1 MSLKIK
7 YEDEKNNTNN
17 KNVISL
23 DNDRIKSVLK
33 TQSQAVFQDKNISNN
48 SNFVKKSLID
58 IALDFETKKENENN
72 VSNETIS
79 ENVSLNET
87 DTYESKTQQIETLDE
102 TDNNDSLQTPKET
115 LPTSESTDEKDLL
128 IEDKVEGQIDL
139 AKDKNSEDIINN
151 QSTIENQYNE
161 EQVKDELSDDN
172 NKKIDLKS
180 EDKKDKES
188 SIQALENNTEET
200 QQALNSVRD
209 AVSQSINKSDNDTAQ
224 TTENVNLNSGEVG
237 KAIVKDIED
246 YRCIFS
252 SLSSMSEKAIYDAME
267 NKILDIANELAGYQ
281 IDKMP
286 DKYEKKIK
294 TFLKNINCFEE
305 KITIEVNDKDLEA
318 LSKIEDFQNI
328 NQKSQFVPNKD
339 ISRGDIVLNCDGMH
353 YSEKTFKKD

>member
-1 MSLKIK
+1 MSLKVK
-7 YEDEKNNTNN
+7 YEDE
-17 KNVISL
+17 NVVSL
-23 DNDRIKSVLK
+23 GNDQIKSVLK

-58 IALDFETKKENENN
+58 IALDFETQNKKENN
-72 VSNETIS
+72 VSNETVS
-79 ENVSLNET
+79 ESVSSNET
-87 DTYESKTQQIETLDE
+87 DTDESKTQQIETLDK

-115 LPTSESTDEKDLL
+115 PSATESIDEKDLL
-128 IEDKVEGQIDL
+128 INDKVEGQIDL
-139 AKDKNSEDIINN
+139 AKDKNPEDIINN
-151 QSTIENQYNE
+151 HSTIDNQYNE
-161 EQVKDELSDDN
+161 EQVRDELSDN
-172 NKKIDLKS
+172 NKQIDLKS
-180 EDKKDKES
+180 EDKKDEES

-209 AVSQSINKSDNDTAQ
+209 AVSQSINKSDNETTQ
-224 TTENVNLNSGEVG
+224 TTENVNSYSDEVG
-237 KAIVKDIED
+237 KAILKDIED
-246 YRCIFS
+246 YRSIFS
-252 SLSSMSEKAIYDAME
+252 SLSSMSEKAMYDAME

-328 NQKSQFVPNKD
+328 NKKSQFIPNKD

>member
-7 YEDEKNNTNN
+7 YEDEKDNTNN
-17 KNVISL
+17 ENVVSL
-23 DNDRIKSVLK
+23 GNDQIKSVLK

-79 ENVSLNET
+79 DSISLNET
-87 DTYESKTQQIETLDE
+87 GTYESKTQQIETLDE
-102 TDNNDSLQTPKET
+102 TDNNDSLQAPEEIPLTI
-115 LPTSESTDEKDLL
+115 ESTDKKDLL
-128 IEDKVEGQIDL
+128 IKDKVEDQIDL
-139 AKDKNSEDIINN
+139 AKDKNYEDITNK
-151 QSTIENQYNE
+151 QSIIENQYNE
-161 EQVKDELSDDN
+161 EQVKDELTDDN
-172 NKKIDLKS
+172 SKKIDLKS
-180 EDKKDKES
+180 EDKKDEES
-188 SIQALENNTEET
+188 SVQALDNNTQET

-209 AVSQSINKSDNDTAQ
+209 AVSQSINKSDNETAQ
-224 TTENVNLNSGEVG
+224 TTENINLNQGEVG

-246 YRCIFS
+246 YKSIFS
-252 SLSSMSEKAIYDAME
+252 SLSSMSEKAIYDAIE